1 MKQLICEMCGG
12 SDLIKQDGVFVC
24 QHCGTKYSV
33 EEAKKMMLE
42 GTVQVEGNISIQGP
56 VKVVNSQF
64 ESKFQ
69 MAKMW
74 ENKFFSDGPKSV
86 EYGNLKG
93 YDAVLRYYDDAVD
106 AGGAC
111 ESKLW
116 VAVSEFYVKGNIAEF
131 KDGGRFL
138 KTRKGFVE
146 DYTMAIDKAIDLCDS
161 DEQKQML
168 LKTKNDT
175 IAYLDKEL
183 LNYKEKGNSGGCY
196 VATCVYGSY
205 SCPQVWTLRR
215 YRDNIL
221 ASTWYGRAFIHT
233 YYAISPTIV
242 KWFGN
247 TQWFK
252 KFWKNKLDKM
262 VAKLQANGV
271 EDTPYQDKVWE

>member
-56 VKVVNSQF
+56 VKVVNAQF

-69 MAKMW
+69 IAKMW

-116 VAVSEFYVKGNIAEF
+116 VAVSEFYVKGNIAGL
-131 KDGGRFL
+131 KDGSRFL

-146 DYTMAIDKAIDLCDS
+146 GYTMAIDKAIDLCDS

-183 LNYKEKGNSGGCY
+183 LNYKEKGNSGCY

-205 SCPQVWTLRR
+205 DCPQVWTLRR
-215 YRDNIL
+215 YRDKTL
-221 ASTWYGRAFIHT
+221 ASTWYGRVFIHI

-242 KWFGN
+242 KYFGN

-252 KFWKNKLDKM
+252 NFWKSKLNKM
-262 VAKLQANGV
+262 VSNLRAKGM
-271 EDTPYQDKVWE
+271 EDTPYQDKEWR